1 MRKALFSAA
10 SSAPPGPSDRSNQTV
25 TNTIG
30 FPKYLSWE
38 GFGVK
43 SVYDTGKDGVWRC
56 LTKIL
61 NIYIFQE
68 EDGFNR
74 QRG

>member
-38 GFGVK
+38 EFGVK
-43 SVYDTGKDGVWRC
+43 SVYDTGKDGFWSC
-56 LTKIL
+56 LTMIL
-61 NIYIFQE
+61 NIYICQE
-68 EDGFNR
+68 ADGFNR